1 MSRIFINYRRQD
13 SEGYVGR
20 LYDHL
25 ARVFEPDDIFMDV
38 SSIEPGADFVVV
50 LEDAA
55 VVLYS
60 ATQRDTLR
68 RDFEKLKLFI

>member
-25 ARVFEPDDIFMDV
+25 VRTLNPATCSWTWTTSRPARILCRCSKRLSPRATCV
-38 SSIEPGADFVVV
+38 SS
-50 LEDAA
+50 
-55 VVLYS
+55 
-60 ATQRDTLR
+60 
-68 RDFEKLKLFI
+68 